1 MNATRPLRRPISA
14 LRDILR
20 GEATGGLILMAS
32 AALALAIANS
42 GWSET
47 YFATLKTYVGGLSVL
62 HWVNDGLM
70 AVFFLLVGLE
80 IKREVFDGRLR
91 TWPDR
96 VLPGVAALG
105 GMVAP
110 ALIYVA
116 VNRSSPETL
125 RGWAIPTATD
135 IAFALGVLALLGSRV
150 PVSLKIFLT
159 ALAII
164 DDLGA
169 VLIIAAFYT
178 ADLSLPMLGG
188 AAAVF
193 AVLFGMN
200 KAGVSRL
207 TPYLVLGA
215 VLWFLVLKS
224 GIHATIAGVLLALTI
239 PLRLSIGKP
248 DDPTSPLHILEHA
261 IHPWSS
267 YLVLPVFGFANAG
280 VSFAG
285 MTTKMLLD
293 PVTLGVALGLF
304 VGKQVGVF
312 GAVVAAVRLGWAQRP
327 AHAGWW
333 HLYGLSLLC
342 GVGFTMSLFIGL
354 LAFADSPE
362 LEAETKIGVLLGS
375 LSCMAVGAAVLLLAP
390 KPDRGS
396 RSNAEMLHPR
406 NEAAA

>member
-1 MNATRPLRRPISA
+1 MPETSPARRPLSA
-14 LRDILR
+14 LRNALR
-20 GEATGGLILMAS
+20 SEASGGLILMAS
-32 AALALAIANS
+32 AVLALIVANS
-42 GWSET
+42 PLAPS
-47 YFATLKTYVGGLSVL
+47 YFALLGAYVGGLSVL

-70 AVFFLLVGLE
+70 ALFFLLVGLE
-80 IKREVFDGRLR
+80 IKREVLDGRLR

-110 ALIYVA
+110 ALIYVL

-150 PVSLKIFLT
+150 PVSLKVFLT

-178 ADLSLPMLGG
+178 ADLSLPMLAG
-188 AAAVF
+188 AGVTVALLVG
-193 AVLFGMN
+193 LN
-200 KAGVSRL
+200 RAGVSRL
-207 TPYLVLGA
+207 SPYLVLGA

-239 PLRLSIGKP
+239 PLRPSPARP
-248 DDPTSPLHILEHA
+248 DDPASPLHKLEHA
-261 IHPWSS
+261 LHPWSA

-280 VSFAG
+280 VSFSG
-285 MTTKMLLD
+285 MSPAMLSD
-293 PVTLGVALGLF
+293 PVTLGVALGLL
-304 VGKQVGVF
+304 VGKQIGVF
-312 GAVVAAVRLGWAQRP
+312 GAVFAAVKLGLAQRP

-333 HLYGLSLLC
+333 QIYGLSLLC

-354 LAFADSPE
+354 LAFADNPG
-362 LEAETKIGVLLGS
+362 LETETKIGVLLGS
-375 LSCMAVGAAVLLLAP
+375 VSCMIAGAIVLFLAP
-390 KPDRGS
+390 RPVREAGS
-396 RSNAEMLHPR
+396 
-406 NEAAA
+406 AA